1 MNTVEPSLA
10 TVPTLTFRGL
20 ERRVL
25 VLVGACS
32 LPFFLDSLIPVLIG
46 PLAGPIARSLSLSR
60 PELGAVFS
68 ATLVG
73 QCVGLLTIPL
83 VARRWGHRN
92 VILWT
97 TLGFGLSQTLTALV
111 SDRDMLVAALF
122 ITGIFLGGA
131 LPSCL
136 AAVTQGTPPAR
147 RGLATMLLFTAYG
160 LGGAVA
166 GFLASLFVDGNDWR
180 KAFGVTGVACLV
192 AVLVCWR
199 WLEEPAP
206 EMDGPGDTSSRGAGR
221 RLIEIVSPPLL
232 SGTLLLW
239 LIFICAL
246 TIYYCLSSWLPT
258 LLVDIGRSPRLAA
271 YAIGTYTGG
280 GVVSGLLIGPL
291 IDRYGAYRILSVF
304 FGLAA
309 FLLFTIGQSMN
320 ALTDA
325 PLLALLAACG
335 FFMLGGYG
343 GLNVVLAGY
352 YPAELRGVGVG
363 WTKSVSRLG
372 TVIPPI
378 AIGYGMVHG
387 MQAKMIVSLFTVPAL
402 LVLTALQL
410 IRRRTSH

>member
-1 MNTVEPSLA
+1 MSTEE
-10 TVPTLTFRGL
+10 PTLAAVRTRTFWGL

-25 VLVGACS
+25 LLIGVCS
-32 LPFFLDSLIPVLIG
+32 LTFFLDCLIPALMG
-46 PLAGPIARSLSLSR
+46 PLAAPIARSLSLSR

-68 ATLVG
+68 ANLVG

-83 VARRWGHRN
+83 LTRRLGHRN
-92 VILWT
+92 IILWT
-97 TLGFGLSQTLTALV
+97 TLGFGLSQALTAFV
-111 SDRDMLVAALF
+111 MDRDMLVASRL
-122 ITGIFLGGA
+122 ITGVFLGGA

-147 RGLATMLLFTAYG
+147 RGIATMLLFTAYG

-166 GFLASLFVDGNDWR
+166 GFLASLFVDGGDWR
-180 KAFGVTGVACLV
+180 NAFGVTGGACLI
-192 AVLVCWR
+192 AVLACWR

-206 EMDGPGDTSSRGAGR
+206 EVDDQGMPATGGTRR

-239 LIFICAL
+239 LMFICAL

-271 YAIGTYTGG
+271 YAVGSYTGG
-280 GVVSGLLIGPL
+280 GVASGLLIGPL
-291 IDRYGAYRILSVF
+291 IDRYGAHRILSLF

-309 FLLFTIGQSMN
+309 ILLFIIGESMN
-320 ALTDA
+320 ALSDA

-335 FFMLGGYG
+335 FFMLGAYG
-343 GLNVVLAGY
+343 GINVVLAGY
-352 YPAELRGVGVG
+352 YPAELRAVGVG

-387 MQAKMIVSLFTVPAL
+387 MQAKTIVALFAIPAL
-402 LVLTALQL
+402 LVVAAMLL
-410 IRRRTSH
+410 IRRLTSR